1 MLQTVDLPVPV
12 PCGDL
17 MGIKLN
23 NDKIPT
29 RPIRTPATSVF
40 LSGEIDVISRVDF
53 FVLFRR
59 AEDCRAAG
67 FLVLVADLR
76 EMDFVLCPVL
86 RVERVFVEVLATCPL
101 RAC

>member
-1 MLQTVDLPVPV
+1 
-12 PCGDL
+12 

-59 AEDCRAAG
+59 AVDCRAAG
-67 FLVLVADLR
+67 FLADAADLR
-76 EMDFVLCPVL
+76 VTEVVLCPVL
-86 RVERVFVEVLATCPL
+86 RVERVFVGVFATCPL
-101 RAC
+101 RTC